1 MICVYAI
8 LKSSIHIESYVSMVS
23 PPQNPPMCTFWRRF
37 FVHILGSWLWGCIL
51 SHYERVPTIYVQRLV
66 NLSCQMEEREI
77 LNKPR
82 RGAGSCEVLCRLGCT
97 HLVFKDQATTKKHL
111 IPFQSR
117 HEISQFPSIVSLRSY
132 SPGICSRNLAD
143 SRIFSLGNFHR
154 FAHLI
159 QILLRRARAYELLG
173 QPEESLGDL
182 RAVWVAQICFLRGWT
197 TDQRKA

>member
-1 MICVYAI
+1 
-8 LKSSIHIESYVSMVS
+8 
-23 PPQNPPMCTFWRRF
+23 
-37 FVHILGSWLWGCIL
+37 
-51 SHYERVPTIYVQRLV
+51 
-66 NLSCQMEEREI
+66 MEEREI

-117 HEISQFPSIVSLRSY
+117 HEVSQFPSIVSLRSY

-182 RAVWVAQICFLRGWT
+182 RAVWVAQICLQEVGRRINGRHNMTMKESCSGIVGGCPIVGKGHEHENHDAKRCSSRKLRLGGFFLKDLWFQVAT
-197 TDQRKA
+197 FARKDNTGHPQTW

>member
-1 MICVYAI
+1 
-8 LKSSIHIESYVSMVS
+8 
-23 PPQNPPMCTFWRRF
+23 
-37 FVHILGSWLWGCIL
+37 
-51 SHYERVPTIYVQRLV
+51 
-66 NLSCQMEEREI
+66 MEEREI

-117 HEISQFPSIVSLRSY
+117 HEVSQFPSIVSLRSY

-182 RAVWVAQICFLRGWT
+182 RAVWVAQICLQEVGRRINGRHNMTMKESCSGIVGGCPIVGKGHEHENHDAKRCSSRKLRLGCKMKDLWFQVAT
-197 TDQRKA
+197 FARKDNTGHPQT